1 MHYQPDAVLTEQMS
15 EKSPRAE
22 ILSELQQRSYQKY
35 ASGDSSEIASA
46 LEARHTPWYSQAVG
60 PLLLAQG
67 GRPTEIP
74 FFLSVRN
81 GAHLSFLAPDDV
93 IECRHLWINGKLC
106 RSPVNGPCPKHVI
119 DTLIPFV
126 EFERVATDAVMRR
139 SVPLL
144 REALAR
150 HPWTRD
156 HTETASMAEEIVTA
170 NNAMLTAVAG

>member
-1 MHYQPDAVLTEQMS
+1 
-15 EKSPRAE
+15 
-22 ILSELQQRSYQKY
+22 
-35 ASGDSSEIASA
+35 
-46 LEARHTPWYSQAVG
+46 
-60 PLLLAQG
+60 LLLAQC

-93 IECRHLWINGKLC
+93 IECRHQWINGQLQ
-106 RSPVNGPCPKHVI
+106 RSPFNGPYPKHVI